1 MKRPTWPRAGL
12 REIKM
17 ETRVLDSSRTGVFR
31 RAWSWLRQVSGDAAY
46 ENYLLCAQRTCNAH
60 KALSVAANGSRPPLS
75 RAEFYLDSLRRR
87 YSTVSRCC

>member
-1 MKRPTWPRAGL
+1 
-12 REIKM
+12 M
-17 ETRVLDSSRTGVFR
+17 ETRVLDSSRNNIFR

-46 ENYLLCAQRTCNAH
+46 ENYLHCAQRSSNAQE
-60 KALSVAANGSRPPLS
+60 ALPSAGNGSAPPLS